1 MKKSYYTYFAPTKQG
16 FIGYNTVGNSFVYL
30 RREIYVNYYKSDQ
43 FVELENLFPVQYQQL
58 IESGFLIDDDVNEFE
73 NLQKEYENQAKGSTD
88 YELTL
93 LPTLDSNLR
102 CWYCYEKHII
112 GSRMSETVRDLILQH
127 VSNVLDNSSI
137 HVLKVTMYGGEPLLY
152 FKEELYPLLKQIK
165 QIAENREKS
174 VSFFFVTNAVC
185 IDDASIPL
193 LKELNS
199 NFQISI
205 DGYKEKHDKVKFIPG
220 SRRGTYDQVIET
232 IYKLTEQIEN
242 VYINLRLN
250 YDDETLLNMEQ
261 LVKDLLTVDRRK
273 IGIHLERVWQ
283 TSGSLNPNNVQLKN
297 VINLLLLNK
306 FNVSYMNLFRKKLSC
321 HSSMENQSVISY
333 DGKVY
338 KCTGRDFTDSFSEGR
353 LQENGSI
360 RWDHKALDRRM
371 QICTYDNQKCR
382 TCKFLPLCWGPCNQK
397 LLESGVTEKSISQYC
412 QLNLMEMPLD
422 DYICYRFNNEVQRR
436 NNYEC
441 S

>member
-30 RREIYVNYYKSDQ
+30 RREIYVNYYNSDQ

-73 NLQKEYENQAKGSTD
+73 NLQKEYENQAKWSIN

-93 LPTLDSNLR
+93 LPTLDCNLR

-112 GSRMSETVRDLILQH
+112 GSRMSETVRDSILQH

-185 IDDASIPL
+185 IDDTLIPL

-360 RWDHKALDRRM
+360 RWDHEALDRRM

>member
-1 MKKSYYTYFAPTKQG
+1 MKKSHYTCFAPTKQG
-16 FIGYNTVGNSFVYL
+16 FVGYNTVGNSFVYL
-30 RREIYVNYYKSDQ
+30 RQDIYLNYYNNDR
-43 FVELENLFPVQYQQL
+43 FRELEDLFPAQYQQL
-58 IESGFLIDDDVNEFE
+58 IESGFLIDDDVDEFKD
-73 NLQKEYENQAKGSTD
+73 LQKEYESQVKGSTD

-93 LPTLDSNLR
+93 LPTLDCNLR
-102 CWYCYEKHII
+102 CWYCYEKHIT
-112 GSRMSETVRDLILQH
+112 GSRMSEAVRDSILLH
-127 VSNVLDNSSI
+127 VSSVLDNSNI

-165 QIAENREKS
+165 QIAEDREKS

-185 IDDASIPL
+185 IDDTSIPL

-232 IYKLTEQIEN
+232 IHKLTEQIEH

-283 TSGSLNPNNVQLKN
+283 TSGSLNPDNIQLKN
-297 VINLLLLNK
+297 VINLLLLNR

-321 HSSMENQSVISY
+321 HSSMENQSIISY

-338 KCTGRDFTDSFSEGR
+338 KCTGRDFTDTFSEGL

-360 RWDHKALDRRM
+360 RWDQEKLDRRM
-371 QICTYDNQKCR
+371 QVCTYDNEWCR
-382 TCKFLPLCWGPCNQK
+382 ACKFLPLCWGPCNQK

-436 NNYEC
+436 KNYEC
-441 S
+441 D

>member
-1 MKKSYYTYFAPTKQG
+1 MKKSHYTCFAPTKQG
-16 FIGYNTVGNSFVYL
+16 FVGYNTVGNSFVYL
-30 RREIYVNYYKSDQ
+30 RQDIYLNYYNNDR
-43 FVELENLFPVQYQQL
+43 FRELEDLFPAQYQQL
-58 IESGFLIDDDVNEFE
+58 IESGFLIDDDVDEFKD
-73 NLQKEYENQAKGSTD
+73 LQKEYESQVKGSTD

-93 LPTLDSNLR
+93 LPTLDCILR
-102 CWYCYEKHII
+102 CWYCYEKHIT
-112 GSRMSETVRDLILQH
+112 GSRMSEAVRDSILLH
-127 VSNVLDNSSI
+127 VSSVLDNSNI

-165 QIAENREKS
+165 QIAEDREKS

-185 IDDASIPL
+185 IDDTSIPL

-232 IYKLTEQIEN
+232 IHKLTEQIEH

-283 TSGSLNPNNVQLKN
+283 TSGSLNPDNIQLKN
-297 VINLLLLNK
+297 VINLLLLNR

-321 HSSMENQSVISY
+321 HSSMENQSIISY

-338 KCTGRDFTDSFSEGR
+338 KCTGRDFTDTFSEGL

-360 RWDHKALDRRM
+360 RWDQEKLDRRM
-371 QICTYDNQKCR
+371 QVCTYDNEWCR
-382 TCKFLPLCWGPCNQK
+382 ACKFLPLCWGPCNQK

-436 NNYEC
+436 KNYEC
-441 S
+441 D